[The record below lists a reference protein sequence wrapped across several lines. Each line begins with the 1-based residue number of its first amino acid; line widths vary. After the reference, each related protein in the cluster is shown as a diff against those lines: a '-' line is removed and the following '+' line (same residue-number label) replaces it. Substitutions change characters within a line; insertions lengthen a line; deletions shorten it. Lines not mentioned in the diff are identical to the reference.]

1 MMLHLLFLIALPST
15 VCLLMYFAWVTRH
28 DA

>member
-28 DA
+28 AA

>member
-15 VCLLMYFAWVTRH
+15 VGLLMYFAWVTRH

>member
-1 MMLHLLFLIALPST
+1 MMLHLLFLIALPSA
-15 VCLLMYFAWVTRH
+15 VSLLMYLAWVTRH